1 MLSYDTAQLHLFS
14 VLTEKVHHLFAAHP
28 EYAAGHHRL
37 DRSLSW
43 TTVEAVGIVA
53 SKLTLEREPCDML
66 PIVADAIRYI
76 LEAPFGDEAEPPCG
90 VALTLQLVAL
100 TVSHLL
106 ALALAKLAQRLNINT
121 IFSEFLFHRQFAP
134 LSYNICRAP
143 FFWHFVTFC
152 AVCYYIGHDSITE
165 TAFVLIHEDR
175 LAAVVNEIVFQVATE
190 VRGWK
195 INLDALLWVLL
206 LNELQRR
213 YKVTVG
219 TDKYNGVSS
228 IKYAVGNHT
237 HGDIHIGFLFLRP

>member
-1 MLSYDTAQLHLFS
+1 MLFLCSERDVIPNLTLLKS
-14 VLTEKVHHLFAAHP
+14 VTTRQNSCVPSVASD
-28 EYAAGHHRL
+28 HRL
-37 DRSLSW
+37 S
-43 TTVEAVGIVA
+43 A
-53 SKLTLEREPCDML
+53 SKL
-66 PIVADAIRYI
+66 Y
-76 LEAPFGDEAEPPCG
+76 
-90 VALTLQLVAL
+90 
-100 TVSHLL
+100 S
-106 ALALAKLAQRLNINT
+106 ALAAPN
-121 IFSEFLFHRQFAP
+121 SLFDRPFAP
-134 LSYNICRAP
+134 LSYNICRTP
-143 FFWHFVTFC
+143 LFWHFVTFC
-152 AVCYYIGHDSITE
+152 AVCYYIGHDSITK